1 MPSKFFVR
9 SPKRKKAEN
18 GSIMGESSR
27 VSSHS
32 VVSQRSRQTGV
43 SMSSKTTSS
52 RTAVKKIGSKMI
64 KKMKTVG
71 RRKDKKRK
79 GAATEESS
87 VAVPDTVSTPKNH
100 RPNGTETTEEKESGD
115 DVSTKGGG
123 HKLIH
128 VILFLMNPNTRKF
141 EILLLDFDASKARV
155 KELLAQVPTAANEES
170 FRTQRFSG
178 VANADGREMI
188 DSHRLSQYASDWTVA
203 VAIPDG
209 MTSKECVEVAEPIMK
224 DPRVK
229 ELVCSL
235 VKLRSRIAPRKSSC
249 YSLLK

>member
-1 MPSKFFVR
+1 M
-9 SPKRKKAEN
+9 
-18 GSIMGESSR
+18 
-27 VSSHS
+27 
-32 VVSQRSRQTGV
+32 
-43 SMSSKTTSS
+43 
-52 RTAVKKIGSKMI
+52 
-64 KKMKTVG
+64 
-71 RRKDKKRK
+71 
-79 GAATEESS
+79 
-87 VAVPDTVSTPKNH
+87 
-100 RPNGTETTEEKESGD
+100 
-115 DVSTKGGG
+115 
-123 HKLIH
+123 
-128 VILFLMNPNTRKF
+128 
-141 EILLLDFDASKARV
+141 